1 MEKEIK
7 KEMTKKDRRLY
18 GILAYLGILIVVP
31 FLIAK
36 EDRFVMFHLKQGLL
50 VFIVW
55 MLLIST
61 PIFLHYLYPVHVLIS
76 LFLLFMVVMGIK
88 NVLDEKEKEL
98 PLIGHL
104 ADKFNI

>member
-1 MEKEIK
+1 MEKEI
-7 KEMTKKDRRLY
+7 TQKDRRLY
-18 GILAYLGILIVVP
+18 GILAYLGILIIVP
-31 FLIAK
+31 FLTAK
-36 EDRFVMFHLKQGLL
+36 DDSFVKFHLKQGLL

-61 PIFLHYLYPVHVLIS
+61 PIFLSFLYPVHLLIS
-76 LFLLFMVVMGIK
+76 LFLLFLVVMGIK
-88 NVLDEKEKEL
+88 NVLEEKEKEL

>member
-1 MEKEIK
+1 MKKEFKKEI
-7 KEMTKKDRRLY
+7 TNKDRRLY

-36 EDRFVMFHLKQGLL
+36 EDSFVMFHLKQGLL

-61 PIFLHYLYPVHVLIS
+61 PLFLNFLYPVHVLIS

-104 ADKFNI
+104 ADKFNF